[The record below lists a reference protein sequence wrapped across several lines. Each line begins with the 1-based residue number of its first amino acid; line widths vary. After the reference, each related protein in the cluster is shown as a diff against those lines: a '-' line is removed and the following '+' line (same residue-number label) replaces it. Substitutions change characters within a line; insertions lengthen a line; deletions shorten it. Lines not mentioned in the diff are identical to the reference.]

1 MLWIVGRFIKIIR
14 AIAISAQ
21 SVIVRPMTYDRPL
34 RVNQT
39 LKEYFSLTYNGLRFL
54 QHTP

>member
-1 MLWIVGRFIKIIR
+1 MLWIVGRFIKILT

-34 RVNQT
+34 RVNHLT
-39 LKEYFSLTYNGLRFL
+39 LRGRGYG
-54 QHTP
+54 